1 MSWADPQIRSVTACQ
16 DRSPGVHC
24 VGGGLRGR
32 ILPQH
37 VRAPPSPAP
46 PSLMEE
52 GRQEGCFTGS
62 ISGLWKAW
70 QGSSRKPGNLEGN
83 SHSPPRPGD
92 PPTLPGAPSPSP
104 RDAALLVPALGSTR
118 HQACPMGSRHVLGAH
133 GPVGRSHLARQR
145 PLPATGGQPGVSRVP
160 RGMRGPR
167 VTAHG
172 TGRQPRFT
180 PPAHQRGASV
190 GSTHT
195 RTRLLRC
202 RSRKRG
208 KSVHPRGHSERL
220 LPRAG
225 PDDSVVSAPSARSQ
239 QGPRQLVA
247 SAVPAPE
254 THRSPGGSAK
264 WL

>member
-1 MSWADPQIRSVTACQ
+1 MST
-16 DRSPGVHC
+16 
-24 VGGGLRGR
+24 
-32 ILPQH
+32 
-37 VRAPPSPAP
+37 VRAEGSGAEYSLSTSGRPPSPAP

-62 ISGLWKAW
+62 SSGLWKAW

-83 SHSPPRPGD
+83 SHSRPRPGD
-92 PPTLPGAPSPSP
+92 PPPGGPLTLPQGCYPPSPC
-104 RDAALLVPALGSTR
+104 LGLHTASGLP
-118 HQACPMGSRHVLGAH
+118 HGVQACPRGTWASRKESPSSPEAPASKWGATWCVE
-133 GPVGRSHLARQR
+133 GPTWNEGPWGHCTWHRGL
-145 PLPATGGQPGVSRVP
+145 QPP
-160 RGMRGPR
+160 
-167 VTAHG
+167 
-172 TGRQPRFT
+172 FT

-195 RTRLLRC
+195 RTRLLRW

-208 KSVHPRGHSERL
+208 KSVHPRGRSERL
-220 LPRAG
+220 LTRAG

-254 THRSPGGSAK
+254 THRPPGGSAK